1 MKNLPAPKKLPDTG
15 YIDRFNREIRD
26 AFRDALKE
34 SARSPALALFFART
48 ALAQRRAAQKRLS
61 REKQGVHIPPL
72 LIASITGRCNL
83 NCKGCY
89 AQSRRWAN
97 VKELPISRWQEIIR
111 EAHELGISLVMIAGG
126 EPLIR
131 PEILDVTRRFP
142 RIIFP
147 LFTNGLLLDDRLVK
161 ELRRQRHVLPVI
173 SLEGFELET
182 DERRGLGVYDRARQ
196 AIERLAGS
204 DIFFGVSLTITRR
217 NFGLL
222 TSPEFFKTLH
232 DAGARIFVY
241 VEYTP
246 IQEGTEEL
254 VLTREQKGEL
264 EARKL
269 KLRAQYGGVIIGFP
283 GDEEQYGGC
292 LAAGR
297 GFIHV
302 GPDGSLEPCPFAPY
316 SDTNLRKSTLKDA
329 LKSELLRKIRDN
341 HGKLSETRGGCAL
354 WENREWVRGLV
365 AGNGNSPPRAPKH
378 T

>member
-1 MKNLPAPKKLPDTG
+1 MQHKDPKGVPNKSRDTG

-26 AFRDALKE
+26 AFRDALQE
-34 SARSPALALFFART
+34 SFKSPALALFFART
-48 ALAQRRAAQKRLS
+48 ALTQRRAARKRLA
-61 REKQGVHIPPL
+61 REKQGIHVPPL
-72 LIASITGRCNL
+72 LIASVTGKCNL

-89 AQSRRWAN
+89 AQSQRWAK
-97 VKELPISRWQEIIR
+97 VKELPIPRWQEIIR
-111 EAHELGISLVMIAGG
+111 EAHELGVSVVMIAGG
-126 EPLIR
+126 EPLTR

-142 RIIFP
+142 EIIFP

-182 DERRGLGVYDRARQ
+182 DERRGLGVYDRARR
-196 AIERLAGS
+196 AIARLAGS

-217 NFGLL
+217 NFALL
-222 TSPEFFKTLH
+222 TGPRFFKTLH
-232 DAGARIFVY
+232 DAGARIFIY

-246 IQEGTEEL
+246 IQEGTEDL
-254 VLTREQKGEL
+254 VLTREQKAGL

-269 KLRAQYGGVIIGFP
+269 KLRAQYGGVVIGFP

-316 SDTNLRKSTLKDA
+316 SDTNLRKSTLKEA

-341 HGKLSETRGGCAL
+341 HGRLSETRGGCAL
-354 WENREWVRGLV
+354 WENREWVRSLL
-365 AGNGNSPPRAPKH
+365 
-378 T
+378 